1 MFMNGPGI
9 CVFNEKAK
17 NNKSV
22 ADEEFRGK

>member
-1 MFMNGPGI
+1 MSVNEPGI
-9 CVFNEKAK
+9 CIFKEKAR